1 MNASAR
7 HEIPDQPILMYQSAG
22 KIYPRDVRGRYARL
36 RRTAMIALLG
46 LFYLIPWL
54 RLGDAPMVLF
64 DLPARRFHLFGLTL
78 VPQDLY
84 LLSTLLLAAALT
96 LFFFTTLA
104 GRLWCGYACPQTVWT
119 EAFLWIER
127 LFEGDR
133 HIRMKLDRGPW
144 DANKLLRKGGKHLAW
159 AAFALFTGFSFVAYF
174 VPATTLLREVVH
186 LPLSGEGLSGWP
198 LFWVLFYGFA
208 TWGNAGF
215 LREQVCKYMC
225 PYARFQSAMFDRDT
239 LIIAYDEK
247 RGEPRKS
254 VFRKL
259 MQQRAPTA
267 AAVLSGERAAD
278 DIDMPLPR
286 AGDCIDC
293 SLCVQACPVGI
304 DIRKGLQYE
313 CIACAACIDACNE
326 VMDQVGKPRGL
337 IRYSSARHDAGGRF
351 HVLRPRAVGYGIAWL
366 VVLLA
371 TVFLIVARSPFDLDV
386 VRDRKQLYR
395 ELDDGRIENVYA
407 LKLSNKQAQ
416 PRRYTVSAAFVEGG
430 AVTVEPDT
438 LSAGPGEHV
447 SLTVAARAA
456 GVHATVAH
464 LRFVVT
470 SDDGA
475 TRNRVATFLSDGRA
489 HDDETRDAGDQHPL
503 EH

>member
-1 MNASAR
+1 MAHGERGAPA
-7 HEIPDQPILMYQSAG
+7 EQPVLLYQSSG
-22 KIYPRDVRGRYARL
+22 KIYPRDVHGRYARL
-36 RRTAMIALLG
+36 RVAAMLALLG
-46 LFYLIPWL
+46 LFYGLPWL
-54 RLGDAPMVLF
+54 RFGGTPLVLF
-64 DLPARRFHLFGLTL
+64 DLPARRFHVFGLTI
-78 VPQDLY
+78 VPQDFY
-84 LLSTLLLAAALT
+84 LLAALLLAAALT

-174 VPATTLLREVVH
+174 VPTTTLIDEIAH
-186 LPLSGEGLSGWP
+186 GALSGWS
-198 LFWVLFYGFA
+198 LFWVLFYAFA

-215 LREQVCKYMC
+215 MREQVCKYMC

-259 MQQRAPTA
+259 LQQRAPSA
-267 AAVLSGERAAD
+267 AAVLAGERAEHEFDAAT
-278 DIDMPLPR
+278 LKQ
-286 AGDCIDC
+286 GDCIDC

-326 VMDQVGKPRGL
+326 VMDQVHRPRGL

-351 HVLRPRAVGYGIAWL
+351 HIVRGRALGYGAVWLAVLIAT
-366 VVLLA
+366 A
-371 TVFLIVARSPFDLDV
+371 TLIVTRSPFDLDV

-395 ELDDGRIENVYA
+395 ELADGSIENVYA
-407 LKLSNKQAQ
+407 VKLSNKQERE
-416 PRRYTVSAAFVEGG
+416 RRYAIRAEFIDGTPAS
-430 AVTVEPDT
+430 VEPDRF
-438 LSAGPGEHV
+438 SAGPGQHV
-447 SLTVAARAA
+447 SMTVAARAHGA
-456 GVHATVAH
+456 HPSVAR
-464 LRFVVT
+464 LRFTVT
-470 SDDGA
+470 ADDGPG
-475 TRNRVATFLSDGRA
+475 TRRSRTATFLSDGRE
-489 HDDETRDAGDQHPL
+489 HDADADEPHEHPGD
-503 EH
+503 